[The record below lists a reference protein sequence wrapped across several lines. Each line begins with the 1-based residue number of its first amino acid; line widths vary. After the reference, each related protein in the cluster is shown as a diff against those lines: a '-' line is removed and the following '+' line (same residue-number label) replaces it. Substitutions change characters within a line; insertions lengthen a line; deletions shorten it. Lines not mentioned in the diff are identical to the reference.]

1 MTLSD
6 HEKNQLRDR
15 DQKYLKEKKK
25 KLYGLEICLLIN
37 NKKEML
43 DIPLTEMEYNLIER
57 SDYDRKN
64 MIVENIIRQMELKEK
79 L

>member
-25 KLYGLEICLLIN
+25 KIIWVRNMPIN
-37 NKKEML
+37 K
-43 DIPLTEMEYNLIER
+43 
-57 SDYDRKN
+57 
-64 MIVENIIRQMELKEK
+64 
-79 L
+79 